1 VKGFTSFLKAN
12 RAAVAIAV
20 ALLVLAVLAFQILIG
35 LNPIFAI
42 VLFLLFVGAT
52 LVVYRLW
59 NRSKVAW
66 DQPLSGGRLLVSA
79 LVGFVVVAVAI
90 QAVPLGWDRRNPP
103 VTAEPEWDSPR
114 TRELAARACFDCHSN
129 EVDYPWYSKI
139 APMSWAVQRHVDNG
153 RGKVNYSEWDQPQDD
168 ADESAETVRE
178 GEMPPAYYTLLANSD
193 AKLTDAEKQELID
206 GFEATPGTSNGD

>member
-1 VKGFTSFLKAN
+1 MRLFSLTL
-12 RAAVAIAV
+12 
-20 ALLVLAVLAFQILIG
+20 
-35 LNPIFAI
+35 I
-42 VLFLLFVGAT
+42 VL
-52 LVVYRLW
+52 
-59 NRSKVAW
+59 
-66 DQPLSGGRLLVSA
+66 LSLA
-79 LVGFVVVAVAI
+79 CAADPEPAADAPAPAV
-90 QAVPLGWDRRNPP
+90 PP